1 MELAEII
8 AKTELD
14 QLLAQPTLTVA
25 DALKV
30 IPISRNG
37 IYEAIR
43 RGEIQTIKI
52 GKKILVPT
60 GPLKRQLGLEG

>member
-1 MELAEII
+1 MLA
-8 AKTELD
+8 KNELD

-30 IPISRNG
+30 VPISRNG

-43 RGEIQTIKI
+43 RGEIQTVKI

-60 GPLKRQLGLEG
+60 APLRRLLGIEG

>member
-1 MELAEII
+1 MHMLA
-8 AKTELD
+8 KNELD

-30 IPISRNG
+30 VPISRNG

-43 RGEIQTIKI
+43 RGEIQTVKI

-60 GPLKRQLGLEG
+60 APLRRLLGIEG